1 MMTQHDYKVADI
13 SLAAW
18 GRKEINI
25 AETEMP
31 GLMAL
36 RKEYGQKQ
44 PLKGARI
51 AGCLHMTIQTA
62 VLIETLTALGAEV
75 RWSSCN
81 IFSTQDHAASAM
93 AAAGIPVFAWKGET
107 EEEAEWCIA
116 QTIDGLDGW
125 RPNMILDDGGDLT
138 TMMHNQ
144 YPELMNDV
152 KGLSEET
159 TTGVLRLY
167 EMVAKGTL
175 KVPAFNVNDSV
186 TKSKFD
192 NLYGCRESLVDGI
205 KRATDVMIAGKIAVV
220 CGYGDVGKG
229 CAQSLRGLGATVLIT
244 EIDPICA
251 LQAAMEG
258 FRVVTM
264 EEAAPIANIFV
275 TATGNFSI
283 ITHAHMLAMRDQAIV
298 CNIGHFDAEIEI
310 ASLRQYEW
318 ENIKPQVDHVIF
330 PDGKRLIIL
339 AEGRLVN
346 LGCGT
351 GHPSFVMSNSF
362 CNQVLAQMELWEH
375 AEKYKNEVYIL
386 PKILDEKV
394 ARSHLQQLGVNLTTL
409 TDEQAKYI
417 NVPVEGPYKADH
429 YRY

>member
-1 MMTQHDYKVADI
+1 MSQQDYKIADI
-13 SLAAW
+13 ALAEW

-36 RKEYGQKQ
+36 REEFGAEQ

-81 IFSTQDHAASAM
+81 IFSTQDHAAAAM

-138 TMMHNQ
+138 VMMHTK
-144 YPELMNDV
+144 YPELMADV

-167 EMVAKGTL
+167 EMVVKGTL

-220 CGYGDVGKG
+220 SGYGDVGKG
-229 CAQSLRGLGATVLIT
+229 CAQSLRGLGATVWIT

-258 FRVVTM
+258 YRVVTM

-283 ITHAHMLAMRDQAIV
+283 ITHKHMLAMRDQAIV

-310 ASLRQYEW
+310 SSLRQYQW

-362 CNQVLAQMELWEH
+362 CNQVLAQMELW
-375 AEKYKNEVYIL
+375 KNAAQYENKVYIL
-386 PKILDEKV
+386 PKKLDEKV
-394 ARSHLQQLGVNLTTL
+394 ARSHLKQLGVNLTVL

-417 NVPVEGPYKADH
+417 NVPVDGPFKADH